1 MKPPVLG
8 VNKAQFSNSHK
19 VQKHFHYQ
27 SWSAYF
33 LESKHRAANGLPTPR
48 IKARPILRFKREVD
62 AVLQQGPANYSVLLR
77 SSAGVMIVTNNTYL
91 PI

>member
-1 MKPPVLG
+1 MAFQPPG
-8 VNKAQFSNSHK
+8 
-19 VQKHFHYQ
+19 
-27 SWSAYF
+27 
-33 LESKHRAANGLPTPR
+33 